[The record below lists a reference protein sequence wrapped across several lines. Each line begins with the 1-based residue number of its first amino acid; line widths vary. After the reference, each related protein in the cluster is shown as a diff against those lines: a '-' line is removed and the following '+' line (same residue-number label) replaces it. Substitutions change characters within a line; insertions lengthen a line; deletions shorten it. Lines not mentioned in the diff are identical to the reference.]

1 MRMRKKPNLQPR
13 MERCAEV
20 LVKQP
25 ELLSGAWRKEF
36 SGYEQLWLEIG
47 CGKGRFTVGTAQEH
61 PEVML
66 LALEK
71 VEDALVIA
79 MERAVDAQVENV
91 RFISMDANKLR
102 EVFEPAEIDRIFLNF
117 CDPWPKSR
125 DAKHRLTAPNFLR
138 IYADLLPMGGEVHF
152 KTDNLPLFEWS
163 VQQFEAEGWEI
174 SELTNDLHENGNGG
188 VMTDYECKFREMGV
202 KINRLA
208 ARKADTTKDASAGAA
223 PRLRD
228 AALSDARGLIN
239 EVYKL
244 ECKRSAGCR

>member
-25 ELLSGAWRKEF
+25 EALGGSWRRVLP
-36 SGYEQLWLEIG
+36 GYERLWLEIG

-61 PEVML
+61 PEAML

-79 MERAVDAQVENV
+79 MERAVDAQISNV
-91 RFISMDANKLR
+91 RFISMDADRLR
-102 EVFEPAEIDRIFLNF
+102 EVFVPAEVDRIFLNF

-138 IYADLLPMGGEVHF
+138 IYADLLPIGGEVHF
-152 KTDNLPLFEWS
+152 KTDNLPLFKWS
-163 VQQFEAEGWEI
+163 VRQFEAEGWEI
-174 SELTNDLHENGNGG
+174 RELTNDLHENGNGG
-188 VMTDYECKFREMGV
+188 VMTDYESKFREMGV

-208 ARKADTTKDASAGAA
+208 ACRTGETKDGSAGTA

-228 AALSDARGLIN
+228 AALSDARGA
-239 EVYKL
+239 K
-244 ECKRSAGCR
+244 K